1 MTISMVIYEVLPHT
15 TSPWIREYTD
25 TNPKANSLLQH
36 RYKDMSTT
44 KSSCYIRFLN
54 LMDVLDRINPGK
66 KLDSIEESLLDKIIL
81 SFHAKQSILVGDLI
95 SLSDLGSQAT
105 LHGRLKNLSAM
116 GYIKMAANE
125 DGRKKEVVP
134 SKIAIKRYEEISKCL
149 EKAVKASWFNL
160 NPIKK
165 PLLSKGFFI

>member
-1 MTISMVIYEVLPHT
+1 
-15 TSPWIREYTD
+15 
-25 TNPKANSLLQH
+25 
-36 RYKDMSTT
+36 MSTA

-54 LMDVLDRINPGK
+54 LIDVLDRINPGK
-66 KLDSIEESLLDKIIL
+66 KLDSIEEGLLDQIIL
-81 SFHAKQSILVGDLI
+81 SFDAKKPILVGDLI
-95 SLSDLGSQAT
+95 SLSELGSQAT

-149 EKAVKASWFNL
+149 AKAVKESWS
-160 NPIKK
+160 NPRI
-165 PLLSKGFFI
+165 

>member
-1 MTISMVIYEVLPHT
+1 
-15 TSPWIREYTD
+15 
-25 TNPKANSLLQH
+25 
-36 RYKDMSTT
+36 MSTV

-54 LMDVLDRINPGK
+54 LIDVLDRINPGK
-66 KLDSIEESLLDKIIL
+66 KLDSIEEGLLDRIIL
-81 SFHAKQSILVGDLI
+81 SFDAKKPILVGDLI
-95 SLSDLGSQAT
+95 SLSELGSQAT

-149 EKAVKASWFNL
+149 AKAVKES
-160 NPIKK
+160 
-165 PLLSKGFFI
+165 